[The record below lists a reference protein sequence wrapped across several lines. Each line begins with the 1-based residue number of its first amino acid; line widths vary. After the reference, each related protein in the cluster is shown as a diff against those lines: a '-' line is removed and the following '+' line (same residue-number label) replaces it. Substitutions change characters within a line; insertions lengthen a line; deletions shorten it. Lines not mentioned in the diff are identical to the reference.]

1 MKKIKHSINQ
11 KDRIVCV
18 ALPNEI
24 RFYYQF
30 FDTGE
35 RIALNVSKDD
45 RKKPFSGS
53 IFNYFRNKGRS
64 FDGHSGFSL
73 TLKELY
79 STKRCNYRNPK
90 LAKLFDRLPNAI
102 DMALSKRNEKQ
113 SLPNDYNTVNN
124 EYVVICKDY
133 ELAA

>member
-18 ALPNEI
+18 ALPKEI

-35 RIALNVSKDD
+35 RIALNTSKDD
-45 RKKPFSGS
+45 RKKPFTGS
-53 IFNYFRNKGRS
+53 IFNFFRKKGRY

-79 STKRCNYRNPK
+79 STKRCYYRNPK
-90 LAKLFDRLPNAI
+90 LAKLFDRLSDAI
-102 DMALSKRNEKQ
+102 DLALRERDEKQ
-113 SLPNDYNTVNN
+113 SLSKDYYTVNN
-124 EYVVICKDY
+124 KYVVICKDR